1 MSTRC
6 KGRTHLFPHEPLNPG
21 GKGGTSSRVRGA
33 KGEHT
38 KRGTTAVLAASA
50 LHALVVL
57 TLLVTPLR
65 RRTPQGVTQAAPLD
79 VSLEDETPRADDEV
93 AAEAAPSLTR
103 TATAP
108 SALAVR
114 SHHRDPLPPAEPAP
128 LAPPSSPSSSP
139 VTIAIPSTPSIGL
152 ALGAPNR
159 FVSRSAA
166 EQPASTGPPDDRHVR
181 TLAEA
186 KRAVETALR
195 EPARQRERELG
206 LGPEGPVLQ
215 ALGEATSASSAPV
228 KGRAVFRAVADGTGR
243 IARIEVV
250 ECDGGRPGWA
260 DAAEL
265 ARRALQGKKLRMPS
279 SATLAEMRIEVSS
292 DWKMPSGH
300 DPGTDVSILGI
311 PVAKGEGKKSTRV
324 ELLDPIPKIEMVELA
339 PDVKVPI
346 PQINLK
352 IVAVQGDPAD
362 IGAKPRRVVHTKL
375 LDSKVL

>member
-1 MSTRC
+1 MR
-6 KGRTHLFPHEPLNPG
+6 R
-21 GKGGTSSRVRGA
+21 A
-33 KGEHT
+33 KGDHT
-38 KRGTTAVLAASA
+38 KRGTAAVLAATA

-57 TLLVTPLR
+57 ALLVTPLS
-65 RRTPQGVTQAAPLD
+65 RRTPQGTTQDAPFE
-79 VSLEDETPRADDEV
+79 VSIEAVTPRADDEV
-93 AAEAAPSLTR
+93 AAEV
-103 TATAP
+103 AP
-108 SALAVR
+108 SAARTDVAPSAPSVA
-114 SHHRDPLPPAEPAP
+114 SHLRDPLPPAEPEPAPAP
-128 LAPPSSPSSSP
+128 LSPSPLSSSA
-139 VTIAIPSTPSIGL
+139 VTIAMPATPSIGL

-166 EQPASTGPPDDRHVR
+166 EAPASSTSRDDRHVR

-228 KGRAVFRAVADGTGR
+228 KGRAVFRAVADGTGS

-260 DAAEL
+260 NAAEL

-300 DPGTDVSILGI
+300 DPGTDVTILGI
-311 PVAKGEGKKSTRV
+311 PVAKGEGKKSTKV

>member
-1 MSTRC
+1 M
-6 KGRTHLFPHEPLNPG
+6 
-21 GKGGTSSRVRGA
+21 RGA
-33 KGEHT
+33 EGDHT

-50 LHALVVL
+50 LHALVGL
-57 TLLVTPLR
+57 ALLVAPLR
-65 RRTPQGVTQAAPLD
+65 HRTPQGPAPAQAAPFE
-79 VSLEDETPRADDEV
+79 VALEDVTPRADHEV
-93 AAEAAPSLTR
+93 AAEAAPLLPR
-103 TATAP
+103 TTMTPSAP
-108 SALAVR
+108 SVA
-114 SHHRDPLPPAEPAP
+114 SHDRDPLPSAEPAAVP
-128 LAPPSSPSSSP
+128 LSPPSPSSSALI
-139 VTIAIPSTPSIGL
+139 IAMPSAPSIGL

-159 FVSRSAA
+159 FVSRGAA
-166 EQPASTGPPDDRHVR
+166 EEPASTTPPDDRHVR

-260 DAAEL
+260 NAAEL

>member
-1 MSTRC
+1 M
-6 KGRTHLFPHEPLNPG
+6 PLSPY
-21 GKGGTSSRVRGA
+21 
-33 KGEHT
+33 
-38 KRGTTAVLAASA
+38 
-50 LHALVVL
+50 
-57 TLLVTPLR
+57 PL
-65 RRTPQGVTQAAPLD
+65 
-79 VSLEDETPRADDEV
+79 
-93 AAEAAPSLTR
+93 
-103 TATAP
+103 
-108 SALAVR
+108 
-114 SHHRDPLPPAEPAP
+114 
-128 LAPPSSPSSSP
+128 SSSA
-139 VTIAIPSTPSIGL
+139 VTIAVPATPSIGL

-159 FVSRSAA
+159 FVSPGAA
-166 EQPASTGPPDDRHVR
+166 EAPASSTSPDDRHVR
-181 TLAEA
+181 TRAEA

-228 KGRAVFRAVADGTGR
+228 KGRAVFRAVADGTGS

-260 DAAEL
+260 NAAEL

-311 PVAKGEGKKSTRV
+311 PVAKGEGKKSTKV

>member
-1 MSTRC
+1 MR
-6 KGRTHLFPHEPLNPG
+6 R
-21 GKGGTSSRVRGA
+21 A
-33 KGEHT
+33 KGDHT
-38 KRGTTAVLAASA
+38 KRGTTAVLAATA

-57 TLLVTPLR
+57 ALLVTPLR
-65 RRTPQGVTQAAPLD
+65 RRTPQGATQAAPFE
-79 VSLEDETPRADDEV
+79 VSIEAVTPRADEEV
-93 AAEAAPSLTR
+93 AAEAAPLPAQ
-103 TATAP
+103 TAVAPGAP
-108 SALAVR
+108 SVAP
-114 SHHRDPLPPAEPAP
+114 HHRDPLPPAEPAP
-128 LAPPSSPSSSP
+128 VPLSPYPLSSSA
-139 VTIAIPSTPSIGL
+139 VTIAVPATPSIGL

-159 FVSRSAA
+159 FVSPGAA
-166 EQPASTGPPDDRHVR
+166 EAPASSTSPDDRHVR
-181 TLAEA
+181 TRAEA

-228 KGRAVFRAVADGTGR
+228 KGRAVFRAVADGTGS

-260 DAAEL
+260 NAAEL

-311 PVAKGEGKKSTRV
+311 PVAKGEGKKSTKV